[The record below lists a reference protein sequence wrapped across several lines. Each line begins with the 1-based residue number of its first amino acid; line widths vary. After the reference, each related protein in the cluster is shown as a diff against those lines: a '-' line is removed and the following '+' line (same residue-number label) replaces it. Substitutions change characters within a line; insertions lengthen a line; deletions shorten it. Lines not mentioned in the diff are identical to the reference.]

1 MIKKITDF
9 NCLSGV
15 SSPLLPLIYTEG
27 VFLQNDSDGAFMQVN
42 SDGECTAVFSL
53 KNNCV
58 TFIEIKNIDC
68 TELES
73 FFTLFGVR
81 TVTSD
86 KPLGCFS
93 KMREYPLLSFKGEIF
108 SADECKTL
116 SQLSNI
122 DEYKSVYKTVFD
134 KGCNFENWFPEFS
147 RKINYFNSF
156 ATYISENEKNV
167 SVALA
172 TAVYKNQAV
181 IAGVSTLD
189 EYRKR
194 GYASKCV
201 KALIC
206 QLFSNG
212 VNEINLWCSNE
223 NIAFYE
229 KNGFKIKSKIY
240 VGECI

>member
-27 VFLQNDSDGAFMQVN
+27 VFLQNDSDGAFMQFN
-42 SDGECTAVFSL
+42 PEGECTAVFSL

-58 TFIEIKNIDC
+58 TFIEIKNIDWD
-68 TELES
+68 ELNS
-73 FFTLFGVR
+73 FFTLFGVK

-86 KPLGCFS
+86 KPLSCIL
-93 KMREYPLLSFKGEIF
+93 KMCEYPLLSFKGELSRI
-108 SADECKTL
+108 DECKAL
-116 SQLSNI
+116 DYLSNT
-122 DEYKSVYKTVFD
+122 DEYKSVYNIVFET
-134 KGCNFENWFPEFS
+134 GNSFENWFPEFS
-147 RKINYFNSF
+147 RKINSFNSF

-167 SVALA
+167 SAALA

-181 IAGVSTLD
+181 IAGVSTLC
-189 EYRKR
+189 EFRKK

-201 KALIC
+201 KALVYK
-206 QLFSNG
+206 LLSNG
-212 VNEINLWCSNE
+212 IKDINLWCSNE
-223 NIAFYE
+223 NVPFYY
-229 KNGFKIKSKIY
+229 KNGFEIKSKIF